1 MGDADILHVIKTT
14 VSATPCKSTH
24 RKMEETAT
32 LTKDQRSGPCCTV
45 QLKAIVKAGLHH
57 SCLKRWVR
65 TMRQKMVHCFL
76 PHDYFF
82 WNSASVQ
89 CFLWSPSYFK
99 TSTSDFLFQS
109 FPALSPYRDG
119 PGTASIPAAVG
130 LGLWLPWGQLLQIPW
145 PVELHR
151 FTADL

>member
-32 LTKDQRSGPCCTV
+32 LTKDQRSDPCCTV
-45 QLKAIVKAGLHH
+45 QLKATVKAGLHH
-57 SCLKRWVR
+57 SCLKRWVH
-65 TMRQKMVHCFL
+65 TSRQKMVHSFL
-76 PHDYFF
+76 PHDYFS

-99 TSTSDFLFQS
+99 TSTSDFLFES
-109 FPALSPYRDG
+109 FPAVSLPGWSRYCFSTCSGG
-119 PGTASIPAAVG
+119 PGALAAWRAASPDSRACRIA
-130 LGLWLPWGQLLQIPW
+130 
-145 PVELHR
+145 
-151 FTADL
+151 